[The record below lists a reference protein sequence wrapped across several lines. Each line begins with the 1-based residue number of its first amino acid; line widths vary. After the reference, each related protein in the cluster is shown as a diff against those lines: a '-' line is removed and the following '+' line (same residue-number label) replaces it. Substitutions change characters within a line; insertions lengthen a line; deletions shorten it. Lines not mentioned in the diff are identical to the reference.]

1 MILTIETEFNI
12 RDKVKII
19 GEDVERIILYILVA
33 DKGSIKYELSGTNG
47 WFFDFQLEKI
57 CVCENNT

>member
-19 GEDVERIILYILVA
+19 GEDVERIILYI
-33 DKGSIKYELSGTNG
+33 Y
-47 WFFDFQLEKI
+47 
-57 CVCENNT
+57 